1 MKTKIKTKII
11 SAIIIVSVLVSAS
24 CKKEK
29 DKQIP
34 PVLNLKTGVG
44 YTSADATL
52 GTNDTITVGVTA
64 QKSEEKDLLT
74 RFVETQQYDAG
85 TITPVLNESFNQDSY
100 SKDMVIITRNMA
112 GTEVY
117 TFTIINRDG
126 LTTTK
131 KITLTVL

>member
-1 MKTKIKTKII
+1 MKTQIKTQILGII
-11 SAIIIVSVLVSAS
+11 TILTILIASS

-34 PVLNLKTGVG
+34 PNINFKTSSG
-44 YTSADATL
+44 YTFDS
-52 GTNDTITVGVTA
+52 GIFPMNDTLLVGINAEKT
-64 QKSEEKDLLT
+64 EDKDLLT
-74 RFVETQQYDAG
+74 RFVETQKYDAG
-85 TITPVLNESFNQDSY
+85 SATTLLNESFNQDTY
-100 SKDMVIITRNMA
+100 SKDMTIITRSVS

-131 KITLTVL
+131 TLTITIP